1 MMIQQQIN
9 QFNKFWFTR
18 FITTIDYFDQK
29 YNLTISM
36 ILIKKTTTNET
47 INKFHD
53 FDEASLIT
61 TTKEH
66 ERVKNMKE
74 S

>member
-1 MMIQQQIN
+1 
-9 QFNKFWFTR
+9 
-18 FITTIDYFDQK
+18 
-29 YNLTISM
+29 M